1 MKHGQIT
8 VGEVINKDD
17 LPWQQQLV
25 INFAWRDIRKSY
37 APHGN
42 GHVAAAFSE
51 FNSKEIFSGVNTNS
65 ENRGAF
71 CAERGA
77 VSAWDSGRGIEE
89 SEVHGIL
96 AIVYRS
102 RTALLLPNHNRPTGN
117 QFLTPCGTCL
127 TFLSSMFGPLS
138 LTILM
143 NDGKLTQRAT
153 LRDLYP
159 LATVSELA
167 GAFAVGSISTSEP
180 TSHKILK
187 DLSSCAVFTSNLD
200 YPIAE
205 GDFSKISKQMNQVIS
220 RSSIFGHKDLKIV
233 AAKLCLDPSNNEA
246 RPFVHRSNQIGSTHS
261 IQALCQSADAN
272 RINHPKRVIGLM
284 ISIHSS
290 NATDQYQF
298 FTGPERQRIFD
309 IAQLTGY
316 DLPVFISLNGK
327 GYLASTISKLCPE
340 FSSPLQ
346 SKSAASK
353 IDLYRNTTRLRLPKK

>member
-1 MKHGQIT
+1 
-8 VGEVINKDD
+8 
-17 LPWQQQLV
+17 
-25 INFAWRDIRKSY
+25 
-37 APHGN
+37 
-42 GHVAAAFSE
+42 
-51 FNSKEIFSGVNTNS
+51 
-65 ENRGAF
+65 
-71 CAERGA
+71 
-77 VSAWDSGRGIEE
+77 
-89 SEVHGIL
+89 
-96 AIVYRS
+96 
-102 RTALLLPNHNRPTGN
+102 
-117 QFLTPCGTCL
+117 
-127 TFLSSMFGPLS
+127 MFGPLS

-143 NDGKLTQRAT
+143 NDGKLTQQAT

-159 LATVSELA
+159 LANVSELA
-167 GAFAVGSISTSEP
+167 RAFSASSTSTCDP
-180 TSHKILK
+180 TSHQILK
-187 DLSSCAVFTSNLD
+187 DLSSCAEFTSDLAN
-200 YPIAE
+200 PIAE
-205 GDFSKISKQMNQVIS
+205 EDFVKISKQLSQA
-220 RSSIFGHKDLKIV
+220 RSKSFIFGHKDLQIS

-246 RPFVHRSNQIGSTHS
+246 LPFVHRSNQTGSTHS

-272 RINHPKRVIGLM
+272 RISHPKRVIGLI

-316 DLPVFISLNGK
+316 DLPVFVSLNGK